1 MYKLFLKIESEKL
14 HNIRTEET
22 IAYYNLKE
30 DSVKVKDE
38 LNKIDFKFIY
48 KCLIKAKEL
57 ENLPESIAKIPL
69 IQMIKS
75 LPYEIKNYKSEP
87 YRLIFLTETER
98 LIFIDVDSLDISL
111 AIKETLKEN
120 GLLKYPFHHKL
131 GEVLEFLSTENIKT
145 FAFKIE
151 LLNAL

>member
-1 MYKLFLKIESEKL
+1 MYKLFLKIDSEKL
-14 HNIRTEET
+14 NSLRTEET

-48 KCLIKAKEL
+48 KALIKSKDL
-57 ENLPESIAKIPL
+57 ENLPESIANLPL
-69 IQMIKS
+69 IQMVQS
-75 LPYEIKNYKSEP
+75 LPYEIKSYKGEQH
-87 YRLIFLTETER
+87 RLVFLTATER
-98 LIFIDVDSLDISL
+98 LMFIDTLEISL

-131 GEVLEFLSTENIKT
+131 GEILDFLSTENIQK
-145 FAFKIE
+145 FQFKVE
-151 LLNAL
+151 LINAL

>member
-14 HNIRTEET
+14 NSLRTEET

-48 KCLIKAKEL
+48 KALIKSKDL
-57 ENLPESIAKIPL
+57 ENLPESIENLPM
-69 IQMIKS
+69 IQMVKK
-75 LPYEIKNYKSEP
+75 LPYEIKNYQGEQH
-87 YRLIFLTETER
+87 RLVFLTETER
-98 LIFIDVDSLDISL
+98 LMFIDTLEISL

-131 GEVLEFLSTENIKT
+131 GEILDFLSTENIQN
-145 FAFKIE
+145 FQFKVE
-151 LLNAL
+151 LINAL